1 MSKIT
6 ADHLSRAAY
15 VYIRQSTASQVQ
27 HNIESQ
33 RRQYKLEHRARALGW
48 QQVIIVDEDLG
59 RSGGGVI
66 RPGFE
71 RLVRAVGSGEVG
83 AVFAVE
89 ASRLARNGRDWH
101 TLLEFSSIVGT
112 LIIDEDEVYD
122 PRREIDQMV
131 LGLKGQFS
139 VMESSA
145 IHRRAHE
152 ALGQMAERGELF
164 INVAPGYVVGVEG
177 RLVKDPDLRV
187 REAIALV
194 FQRFREQA
202 SARQAMLTLR
212 ADAIAMPMMACVSG
226 RRQIAWKL
234 PTYSWMLG
242 VLANPIYAGAYA
254 WGRAGREIRL
264 KDGRR
269 VHCTVRRPREKWP
282 VLLHDQHEGYIDWD
296 EYERN
301 QTIIANNQQQA
312 GERAQ
317 GAVRQGT
324 ALLAG
329 LLYCGHCHGRLM
341 VDYNKNRNGPAY
353 YTTTPRHEKGGIPGT
368 CVRVNS
374 RHVDGPVVGEVLR
387 LLGPLGIEAA
397 LAAIKADGDR
407 DRDRR
412 RQAELALEAARYRAG
427 LARRQYDAVDP
438 DNRLVAGEL
447 ERRWNEQLADMQR
460 LEAELAAQTEAA
472 SAARFAPDERERL
485 LALGRDLPA
494 AWDHPAAPV
503 EIKKRILRTVIR
515 EIVVRN
521 QDDRL
526 MLLIH
531 WQGGDHT
538 ELEAVRK
545 VHGFWRNPKLAEDA
559 EMTGRVIAALA
570 RMVPDSSIAAILN
583 RLRHRTIT
591 GLTWNAARVE
601 DFRTK
606 NGIVCYRNGERGER
620 GEMLLDEVMQELGL
634 CKASVIR
641 MIKTGLLPA
650 EQVCP
655 GIPYLIRRQDLDR
668 PGVRPTPKIAPVS
681 GNPHQMT
688 LDFQ

>member
-226 RRQIAWKL
+226 RRQITWKL

-269 VHCTVRRPREKWP
+269 VHCTVRRPREKWQ

-312 GERAQ
+312 GECAQ

-374 RHVDGPVVGEVLR
+374 RHVDGPRWPRSKPTAIATVTGAGRPNWRWRRRATGPGWRGGSTTPSIPTTGWWRANWSGAGTSSWRTCSVWRRSLR
-387 LLGPLGIEAA
+387 LKP
-397 LAAIKADGDR
+397 
-407 DRDRR
+407 RR
-412 RQAELALEAARYRAG
+412 H
-427 LARRQYDAVDP
+427 P
-438 DNRLVAGEL
+438 PP
-447 ERRWNEQLADMQR
+447 
-460 LEAELAAQTEAA
+460 A
-472 SAARFAPDERERL
+472 SPR
-485 LALGRDLPA
+485 
-494 AWDHPAAPV
+494 
-503 EIKKRILRTVIR
+503 
-515 EIVVRN
+515 
-521 QDDRL
+521 
-526 MLLIH
+526 
-531 WQGGDHT
+531 
-538 ELEAVRK
+538 
-545 VHGFWRNPKLAEDA
+545 
-559 EMTGRVIAALA
+559 
-570 RMVPDSSIAAILN
+570 
-583 RLRHRTIT
+583 
-591 GLTWNAARVE
+591 
-601 DFRTK
+601 K
-606 NGIVCYRNGERGER
+606 NGSGCWRWAG
-620 GEMLLDEVMQELGL
+620 
-634 CKASVIR
+634 
-641 MIKTGLLPA
+641 T
-650 EQVCP
+650 CP
-655 GIPYLIRRQDLDR
+655 R
-668 PGVRPTPKIAPVS
+668 PGTIRPPRSRSRSAS
-681 GNPHQMT
+681 CAR
-688 LDFQ
+688 